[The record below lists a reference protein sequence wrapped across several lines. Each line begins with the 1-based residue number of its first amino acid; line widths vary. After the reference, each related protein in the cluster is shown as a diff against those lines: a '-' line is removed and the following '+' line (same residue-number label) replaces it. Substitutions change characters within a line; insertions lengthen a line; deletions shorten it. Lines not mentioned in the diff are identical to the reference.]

1 MEELNLLEKLE
12 RIKAPPDFE
21 QKVLN
26 TLSERKEKR
35 RLRVR
40 NLRFSFA
47 GAFAVL
53 LACFVVLNV
62 FVLQR
67 KGKGPTD
74 ASGLERGVPA
84 GAEKG
89 ETLRARDYL
98 PIIEAVD
105 YSGEIQ
111 RTSYESQT
119 IYILEQVSE
128 ERLEQIKY

>member
-12 RIKAPPDFE
+12 RVKAPPDFE
-21 QKVLN
+21 QKVLSL
-26 TLSERKEKR
+26 LSERKEKR

-47 GAFAVL
+47 GALAVL
-53 LACFVVLNV
+53 LVCFVVLNV
-62 FVLQR
+62 FVFR
-67 KGKGPTD
+67 GKGPLD
-74 ASGLERGVPA
+74 FSGLKRGVPV
-84 GAEKG
+84 GDKRG

-98 PIIEAVD
+98 PIMEAVE

-111 RTSYESQT
+111 RPSYESQT
-119 IYILEQVSE
+119 IYILERVSE